1 MAMTT
6 DYTEYGFG
14 KDPIVIRKELDD
26 IKGGVVLDTT
36 GYTEEFIYA
45 GHPVIRDAAN
55 GVTYKPFPVA
65 NGALG
70 TLPEGYEYCG
80 VVIKSKPTSEP
91 FVSVLTI
98 GEVNEKA
105 LKFPLTAAIKTA
117 FKAAVPTIIW
127 AHD

>member
-1 MAMTT
+1 MTS
-6 DYTEYGFG
+6 DYQEFGFG

-26 IKGGVVLDTT
+26 IKGGVVLDCT

-45 GHPVIRDAAN
+45 GHPVIRDSAN

-70 TLPEGYEYCG
+70 SLPEGYEYCG
-80 VVIKSKPTSEP
+80 VVIKTKPTAEP

-105 LKFPLTAAIKTA
+105 LKFPLTAAIKAA
-117 FKAAVPTIIW
+117 FKAAVPTIVW

>member
-1 MAMTT
+1 MAMTN
-6 DYTEYGFG
+6 DYQEFGFG
-14 KDPIVIRKELDD
+14 KDPIVIRKELND
-26 IKGGVVLDTT
+26 IKGGVVLDCT
-36 GYTEEFIYA
+36 GYSEEFIYA
-45 GHPVIRDAAN
+45 GHPVIRDVAT
-55 GVTYKPFPVA
+55 GKIHKPFPVSA
-65 NGALG
+65 GALG
-70 TLPEGYEYCG
+70 TLPDGYEYCG

-117 FKAAVPTIIW
+117 FKAAVPTIVW